1 VSGLRRAL
9 RKVTPMA
16 LRRVIAQVR
25 RSFSDHA
32 SGLHAQIVLPG
43 APAPSMPVQM
53 TLAQPIFETPT
64 SHGKI
69 VNLRRAA
76 SLLSAAQIPPGGVF
90 SFWSLVGEPTT
101 ARGFVMGRAIVAD
114 EVSQDV
120 GGGLCQ
126 LSGLIYELGLR
137 AGLDVVE
144 RHAHSRDLYTD
155 ATRFAP
161 LGLDATIGYAFKDL
175 RLRNMHDVA
184 VALSFVVEMDRI
196 EARLHGDAPLVACH
210 IDVHITA
217 TTTERRVRV
226 SRRDPSGAD
235 RVISS
240 DVYVMEAP
248 EKESGGA

>member
-1 VSGLRRAL
+1 MSVIHRTL
-9 RKVTPMA
+9 RKVAPMA
-16 LRRVIAQVR
+16 LRRMIARAR
-25 RSFSDHA
+25 RVVSDRL
-32 SGLHAQIVLPG
+32 SGLHAQIARPG
-43 APAPSMPVQM
+43 AAAAMPLQM
-53 TLAQPIFETPT
+53 SLAQPIFETPT

-76 SLLSAAQIPPGGVF
+76 VLLSAAQISPGVVF

-161 LGLDATIGYAFKDL
+161 LGLDATVGFAFKDL
-175 RLRNMHDVA
+175 RLRNTLNVPIAFTFDIAKGRV
-184 VALSFVVEMDRI
+184 
-196 EARLHGDAPLVACH
+196 EARLHAHGEIAVRALDVAMIETPTH
-210 IDVHITA
+210 R
-217 TTTERRVRV
+217 EVRV
-226 SRRDPSGAD
+226 ARRRADGAVEAISAD
-235 RVISS
+235 RYAI
-240 DVYVMEAP
+240 EAR
-248 EKESGGA
+248 